1 MVPDVVRRLV
11 VHGFPVPDV
20 ARIARD
26 PEVAH
31 APAVLVGLASWRAYA
46 GHPGRARRASSGC
59 HAERTN
65 EMTNL
70 QARVTYRTT
79 AQIAELCLQFAG
91 DYHQLL
97 GDRYPD
103 DRLADDLC
111 PCWRCARTAVR
122 QTMHPDNSGALRNR
136 GIDHSDG

>member
-1 MVPDVVRRLV
+1 
-11 VHGFPVPDV
+11 
-20 ARIARD
+20 
-26 PEVAH
+26 
-31 APAVLVGLASWRAYA
+31 
-46 GHPGRARRASSGC
+46 
-59 HAERTN
+59 
-65 EMTNL
+65 MTNL

-79 AQIAELCLQFAG
+79 AQAAELCLQSAG
-91 DYHQLL
+91 DCHQLL

-111 PCWRCARTAVR
+111 PCWRGARTAVR